1 MTRAPIPAV
10 AMRREGRLEICE
22 SNALTPYWPVNG
34 VQCNSWTNW
43 TQFALA
49 ADYNVVWAPLR
60 PEISEAMDMEAA
72 WAFVEGMRGVDYG
85 YEVVLT
91 GLLDTLTDNLPC
103 ASASEDTPFCL
114 EPEHF
119 EMLFSAVERLPL
131 LGEEVSR
138 VFKPAMMQRAGV
150 PFDRPLVEAY
160 HAASLAGV
168 EVTRLPLVPE
178 TDGWRYVTTR
188 FGEPEI
194 SPVMICNVFVC
205 NVWKHAGVFRD
216 IGDDIQC
223 GETSVNDNYR
233 LALYADRPP
242 PDLCLAAD
250 PSNPLCQLT
259 GRYQLRLDSQPG
271 VAPR

>member
-1 MTRAPIPAV
+1 MSTRDTCPTSAV
-10 AMRREGRLEICE
+10 AMRRQGRLEICE

-34 VQCNSWTNW
+34 VQCNSWANW
-43 TQFALA
+43 TQYALA
-49 ADYNVVWAPLR
+49 ADYNVVWAPLK
-60 PEISEAMDMEAA
+60 PEISRSMDMETA
-72 WAFVEGMRGVDYG
+72 WDFVESMRGVDYG

-91 GLLDTLTDNLPC
+91 GLLDTLYDNLPC
-103 ASASEDTPFCL
+103 ASQSEDTPFCL

-119 EMLFSAVERLPL
+119 EMLFTAVERVSS
-131 LGEEVSR
+131 EVAR

-150 PFDRPLVEAY
+150 PFDRPLLEAY

-178 TDGWRYVTTR
+178 TDGWLYETTR
-188 FGEPEI
+188 EGEAAI

-205 NVWKHAGVFRD
+205 NVWKAAGVFRD

-233 LALYADRPP
+233 LAVYSDQPAPSY
-242 PDLCLAAD
+242 CLATD

-271 VAPR
+271 VGPR